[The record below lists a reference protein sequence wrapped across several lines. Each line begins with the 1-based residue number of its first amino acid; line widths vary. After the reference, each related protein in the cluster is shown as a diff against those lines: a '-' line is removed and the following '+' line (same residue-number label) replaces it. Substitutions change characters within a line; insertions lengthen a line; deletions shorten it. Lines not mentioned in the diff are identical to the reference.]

1 MQTRCCGLQR
11 GNYAE
16 AQRRKFMQK
25 WIWKIPDG
33 AEKVSAKKVNWELF
47 EMTQPICWT
56 LSSLVVASYIWPGP
70 GMKIMCFGSTSE
82 KKDYFISSSRLGQI
96 LKDWLS
102 RKERR
107 VIWHFGSPA
116 EPCIHQPVIF
126 QFTNFWAHHVAQ
138 HKRLS
143 PKKIHKSL
151 SPSKMIIFLT

>member
-1 MQTRCCGLQR
+1 MLWLAKRKLR
-11 GNYAE
+11 WSSEERVYAKVNLKNSRW
-16 AQRRKFMQK
+16 RRKSFCK
-25 WIWKIPDG
+25 KSKLRAFIEG
-33 AEKVSAKKVNWELF
+33 AH
-47 EMTQPICWT
+47 PICWA
-56 LSSLVVASYIWPGP
+56 LSSFVVASWPGP

-82 KKDYFISSSRLGQI
+82 KRDYFISSSRLGQI

>member
-1 MQTRCCGLQR
+1 MLWLAKRKLR
-11 GNYAE
+11 WSSEEKVYAKVNLKNSRW
-16 AQRRKFMQK
+16 RRKSFR
-25 WIWKIPDG
+25 
-33 AEKVSAKKVNWELF
+33 KKVNWELI
-47 EMTQPICWT
+47 ERAQPICWT

-82 KKDYFISSSRLGQI
+82 KRDYFISSSRLGQI

-138 HKRLS
+138 DKRLS